1 MSNLSSHNLNS
12 NTVNNSR
19 ITSCIGQRTIVPGG
33 LNLPVNQCVGMNMKP
48 ETFIINSST
57 TPLFGSSHMY
67 NISEK
72 NIVVHGATLKLELPP
87 LSGTNSFSGVYVPG
101 QFMAERCNIVINGQ
115 VFDVIVDVENFL
127 RLNLYKT
134 DADRLSSNQGS
145 GLYNSVPQ
153 RLANISSTTVNNII
167 LIPLKCSFFDV
178 VQPAILNDAHAIQ
191 MNVVMASQS
200 QCVDVI
206 SGTLTSNSNI
216 ISSSL
221 ILKITRLSL
230 EDSMLRLKSM
240 QVRRFD
246 TIYHSIIPTTYTAS
260 AGSTSSTFVLSNLM
274 NQNVMQLL
282 VVLRSSKQG
291 AQQYNFMRVNT
302 MNILDGAS
310 NSLTGGPLNSSYLA
324 NIQNRDISVSS
335 YNTETSM
342 GLNNNGANYY
352 CFPFSCDPVAS
363 LQNGQILGNR
373 RMMGNESVVITY
385 VSALTSSIIVDVFAY
400 VESYLQ
406 QGVSGYIKV

>member
-1 MSNLSSHNLNS
+1 MICLQS
-12 NTVNNSR
+12 TVY
-19 ITSCIGQRTIVPGG
+19 CIQY
-33 LNLPVNQCVGMNMKP
+33 
-48 ETFIINSST
+48 FI
-57 TPLFGSSHMY
+57 
-67 NISEK
+67 
-72 NIVVHGATLKLELPP
+72 
-87 LSGTNSFSGVYVPG
+87 SGTNSFSGVYVPG

-191 MNVVMASQS
+191 MNIVMASQS

-221 ILKITRLSL
+221 ILKITRLSV
-230 EDSMLRLKSM
+230 EDSMMRLKSM

-363 LQNGQILGNR
+363 LQYGQILGNR

-385 VSALTSSIIVDVFAY
+385 VSALTSSVIVDVFAY